1 MVDVE
6 LELRSDGVTPTPP
19 GRTRPERPSWRERR
33 QHLQPRD
40 RRMRRRGLL
49 FVSPWLIGL
58 SLFYVIPLGASLV
71 LSFTDYELVDQ
82 DDKPTEFIGL
92 DNWTRLFEDPEVRH
106 SAWVTLKF
114 AVVFLPLSIFLP
126 LALAY
131 LLTSRHLLGPSHLPR
146 RSSTCRRSCRSSPP
160 RSCGRATST
169 TRPAG

>member
-1 MVDVE
+1 
-6 LELRSDGVTPTPP
+6 
-19 GRTRPERPSWRERR
+19 
-33 QHLQPRD
+33 
-40 RRMRRRGLL
+40 MRRRGLL

-92 DNWTRLFEDPEVRH
+92 DNWTRLLFDDPTVRE

-114 AVVFLPLSIFLP
+114 AVMFLPISIFLP

-131 LLTSRHLLGPSHLPR
+131 LLTSRHLRAPGHLPHC
-146 RSSTCRRSCRSSPP
+146 SSTCRRSCRSSPP
-160 RSCGRATST
+160 PSCGRATST
-169 TRPAG
+169 TRPGG